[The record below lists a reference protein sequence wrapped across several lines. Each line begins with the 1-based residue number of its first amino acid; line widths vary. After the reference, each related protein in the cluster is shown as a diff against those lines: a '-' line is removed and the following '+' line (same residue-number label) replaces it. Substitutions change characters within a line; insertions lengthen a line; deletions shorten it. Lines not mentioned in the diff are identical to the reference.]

1 MECGEDSRLN
11 AAGDSFLSCVCH
23 SGDTLHFIAGY
34 CDENYK
40 YILFISSCPGFSTV
54 TQFRKEI
61 SHSAIGLL
69 KLNFYM
75 FKFMK
80 LS

>member
-11 AAGDSFLSCVCH
+11 AAGDSLSCVCH

-69 KLNFYM
+69 KFNFYM